1 MVLSTIFTYTNTTGC
16 KNKDKGEYIGKA
28 STKVVQTPE
37 RIFMH
42 DEADRQTDRQ
52 AS

>member
-1 MVLSTIFTYTNTTGC
+1 
-16 KNKDKGEYIGKA
+16 
-28 STKVVQTPE
+28 VVQTPE

-52 AS
+52 ASWIAPVTINLCVLYCES